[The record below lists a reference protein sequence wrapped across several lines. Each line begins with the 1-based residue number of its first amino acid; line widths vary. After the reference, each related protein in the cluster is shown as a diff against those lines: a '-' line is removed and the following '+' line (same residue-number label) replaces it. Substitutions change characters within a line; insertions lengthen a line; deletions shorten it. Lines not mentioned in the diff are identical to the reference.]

1 MKEKVKEAVDSG
13 DAESLI
19 GYEFSNQDEVRLVP
33 DILQNGNNYFF
44 PVFSSVEDMEVLY
57 VEPEDYFPKEIREK
71 YFSGTDEEDDE

>member
-44 PVFSSVEDMEVLY
+44 TVFSSVEDMEVLY